1 MCLGRLLKYMASVGI
16 IHESSANLYESNKKS
31 RNLATSEAVTI
42 MTHLYVAQ
50 SPSEELPTLYRKLIS
65 PKL

>member
-1 MCLGRLLKYMASVGI
+1 MSIGRLLKYMASVGI
-16 IHESSANLYESNKKS
+16 IRESKANLYESNKKS

-50 SPSEELPTLYRKLIS
+50 SPSKAYPALHRKLIAR
-65 PKL
+65 KL